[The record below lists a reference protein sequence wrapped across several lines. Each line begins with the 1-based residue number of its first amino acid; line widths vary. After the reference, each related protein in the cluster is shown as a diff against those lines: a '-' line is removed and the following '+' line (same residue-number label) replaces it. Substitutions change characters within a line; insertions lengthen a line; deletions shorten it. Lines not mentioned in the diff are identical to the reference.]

1 MLLCEND
8 ALCCQ
13 YIVLLCI
20 ITEHILFNL
29 ILLSASISF
38 AISGSIVAYIQIVY
52 IFINKF

>member
-20 ITEHILFNL
+20 ISYL
-29 ILLSASISF
+29 ISF
-38 AISGSIVAYIQIVY
+38 YYPPQLALLLADSIVYTDCLYIY
-52 IFINKF
+52 